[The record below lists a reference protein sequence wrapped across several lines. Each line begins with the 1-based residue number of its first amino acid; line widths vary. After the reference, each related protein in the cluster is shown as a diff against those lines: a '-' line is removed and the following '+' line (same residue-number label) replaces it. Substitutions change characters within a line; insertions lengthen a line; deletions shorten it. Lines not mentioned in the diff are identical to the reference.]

1 MLEASTAE
9 PLGGWSVHEGP
20 RRPEPFMSV
29 PRTVAAVLRDHV
41 TLEVEGIDRMYLNVY
56 VADLQREQ
64 GVVWFLRHHRGHT
77 FASSALMDPISKAFV
92 AAIEA
97 FVQHNEVPRL
107 SFVKGQRKDDVAA
120 EYRAAFTGKE
130 GVLFVGRAQEKTS
143 VFRTEKRTNPTT
155 GKKYP
160 WIVRSTAIVNHYY
173 FYCVDEDFGPFF
185 LKFCSYFPYNAKL
198 CINGHEYLKRQ
209 LAKRKVRFEALD
221 NGIKSCADPKLMQR
235 LCDGLSAERIDRLLR
250 KWLRRLPHP
259 FPARDR
265 TAGYRYQLSILQAEF
280 SLTQV
285 LDQPVTGR
293 VFFEEVIR
301 ENLDIGRPSQ
311 VRLVFDRRVIRSTP
325 GRFRPRI
332 ITDGVVPSLHVDYKK
347 TRIKQYHKE
356 GQALRTET
364 TINDTRDFDIGR
376 RIENLPELRKIG
388 FAANRRLL
396 DVQRIG
402 HDCFIGETSFQDMQR
417 PAMVDAQRAAALRF
431 ADPRVQGLL
440 HVLLLFVLVQGTF
453 AHCHLR
459 EHLAPL
465 LGLKPSQLTPGRI
478 TYDLRRLRLHGLI
491 ERIPKTY
498 RYRITAKGLRTAIFY
513 TRLYNRALRTGLA
526 VISPAAIHCERP
538 IVKYIR
544 AAEAAVNQWYDNEK
558 LAA

>member
-1 MLEASTAE
+1 
-9 PLGGWSVHEGP
+9 
-20 RRPEPFMSV
+20 MSV
-29 PRTVAAVLRDHV
+29 ARSVAEVLRDHV
-41 TLEVEGIDRMYLNVY
+41 VLEVDAIDRLYLNVY
-56 VADLQREQ
+56 VPHLQTVRA
-64 GVVWFLRHHRGHT
+64 VVGYLRVHRGQR
-77 FASSALMDPISKAFV
+77 FASTTAVVPMS
-92 AAIEA
+92 EA
-97 FVQHNEVPRL
+97 FVRNIEQ
-107 SFVKGQRKDDVAA
+107 FVADQGIDLVAFEKRERKDDVTQK
-120 EYRAAFTGKE
+120 YLRSFRRNE
-130 GVLFVGRAQEKTS
+130 GVLYVGKAQEKARLM
-143 VFRTEKRTNPTT
+143 RTERRRSQIT
-155 GKKYP
+155 GATYP
-160 WIVRSTAIVNHYY
+160 WIVESTAMVNHYY

-311 VRLVFDRRVIRSTP
+311 VSLVFDRRVIRSTP
-325 GRFRPRI
+325 GRFRTRI

-538 IVKYIR
+538 IVKSIR